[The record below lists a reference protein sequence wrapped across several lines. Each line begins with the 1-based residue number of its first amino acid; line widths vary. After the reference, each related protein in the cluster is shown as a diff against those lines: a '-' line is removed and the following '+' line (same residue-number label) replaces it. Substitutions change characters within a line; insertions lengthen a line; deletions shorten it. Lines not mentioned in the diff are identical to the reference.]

1 MFESDDFDQ
10 VLSQFEFPEDVG
22 TEKKR
27 IEDKHGVKEPNVIKN
42 VFVPKTI
49 QTGGVQSKAHNENI
63 ATKGQ
68 SAVKN
73 NENKKV
79 VIQTSENVAVNI
91 NNIISPKHTKRK
103 IINSYFDHK
112 SKRKFPG
119 PAGLLT
125 GGFEENKDETICQI
139 ELLSQDVDFTQN
151 SLRGDLF
158 ESPLWA
164 RLLDDLKSWNL
175 HDIDTIKT
183 VKQQAITGNLRKR
196 KAHTIT
202 AFVEA
207 VDRSATDPLIIMR
220 DITGSIKGTLHRD
233 AWSTFSKYIASE
245 YCAFILWK
253 PTILTTGSAFKK
265 HYLNITLSNILAVYS
280 SAVLTDDADA
290 KPLPD
295 GYAKVYEEDYTVIKT
310 QKNLENIGTDDTV
323 TNRTDNNASDLFDE
337 LDSIFSE
344 DIF

>member
-10 VLSQFEFPEDVG
+10 VLSQFEFPEDTV
-22 TEKKR
+22 TEKR
-27 IEDKHGVKEPNVIKN
+27 NIEDKHGVKEANLINKI
-42 VFVPKTI
+42 FVPKTK
-49 QTGGVQSKAHNENI
+49 QTSGVQNVTLSENN
-63 ATKGQ
+63 AKKDQ
-68 SAVKN
+68 SAAKN
-73 NENKKV
+73 CGNKNLGSHSNEDEV
-79 VIQTSENVAVNI
+79 VNI
-91 NNIISPKHTKRK
+91 NNIMSPKHTKRK

-119 PAGLLT
+119 PAGLLS

-151 SLRGDLF
+151 NLRGDLF

-164 RLLDDLKSWNL
+164 RLLEDLKSWNL
-175 HDIDTIKT
+175 HDIDSIKT
-183 VKQQAITGNLRKR
+183 VKQQAISGNLRKR

-280 SAVLTDDADA
+280 SAVLTDDADT

-310 QKNLENIGTDDTV
+310 EKNLKNIGTDDTI

-344 DIF
+344 EIF